1 MEYIIGA
8 AIGAMVGIIIGI
20 KIILPKKQY
29 QRRCSTCEWFGTS
42 SGYDDIFDCYNS
54 KSLRYRSFVTKQD
67 HCKHWEK
74 RS

>member
-29 QRRCSTCEWFGTS
+29 ERRCGTCEWIGSSCGIWFGDKYCHNPVS
-42 SGYDDIFDCYNS
+42 PRGYVV
-54 KSLRYRSFVTKQD
+54 KSD
-67 HCKHWEK
+67 HCKQWEK